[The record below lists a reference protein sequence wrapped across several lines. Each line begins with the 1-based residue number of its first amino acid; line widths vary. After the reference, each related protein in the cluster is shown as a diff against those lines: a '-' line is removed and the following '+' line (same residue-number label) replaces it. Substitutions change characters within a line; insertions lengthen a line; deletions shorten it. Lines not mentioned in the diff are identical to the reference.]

1 MPRSF
6 GVWKLDQKTH
16 SLFAAPFYH
25 VKLFGPGVNSFEPS
39 QKIVKLE
46 CEKNIQDHKS
56 CYLCAINVVTG
67 EQIVRE
73 RFHVRADMLDACT
86 KLRVIMSSDVSP
98 DQLPIRVKFLIGEE
112 PLTYAQSNG
121 QIHQVFQELGYE
133 SSQTAEDSDSSSGVP
148 ADGPNRPWAIAKAK
162 ASVRASRPRPAA
174 SSKAIAKAKASVRA
188 SGPRLAASSKA
199 IAKAKASVRASRPRP
214 AASSKAIAKAKI
226 LLKKPA
232 GKVRA

>member
-6 GVWKLDQKTH
+6 GIWKLDQKRHTP
-16 SLFAAPFYH
+16 FAAPFYH
-25 VKLFGPGVNSFEPS
+25 LKLFGPGVNTFEPS

-67 EQIVRE
+67 EQIVRVS
-73 RFHVRADMLDACT
+73 FNVRADMLEACN
-86 KLRVIMSSDVSP
+86 KLRVNMSSDVSP

-112 PLTYAQSNG
+112 PLTYAQSNA

-133 SSQTAEDSDSSSGVP
+133 SSQATEDSDNSSGDP
-148 ADGPNRPWAIAKAK
+148 ADGPNWPRLAASSCAIAKAK

-188 SGPRLAASSKA
+188 SRPRLAASSKA
-199 IAKAKASVRASRPRP
+199 T
-214 AASSKAIAKAKI
+214 AKAKI
-226 LLKKPA
+226 VLKKPA